1 MVKDKLKDILNNLL
15 LISDRIIKQE
25 ELLIQCANNTNPLLF
40 KTAITL
46 LCSALNEEK
55 EIINLLSIDDL
66 RNIEAMLFD
75 IESDTKK
82 KSSYERLHTVITD
95 MVTDYNN
102 NNDIVLDDD
111 IEDTLD
117 EDIEEDIEEAT
128 DEFDVNFEDD
138 DIIFRSDY
146 YNKNE
151 RYIKKYINP
160 IIRRTTIIVLKKIR
174 SRITNLGFPNS
185 KENKYMQ
192 LLLQYLN
199 EFKYK
204 KVFQD
209 YFLEN
214 LASQYSFNLDNI
226 PTPSL
231 PEEDTSPI
239 MFNQCINFLEDLY
252 FVDTNERNIEVI
264 MEALFKLMCVEEY
277 IEELSNEDLDKLL
290 EFCYKAAKQNDDENF
305 GMSAEGLIRR
315 RKNDNI

>member
-1 MVKDKLKDILNNLL
+1 
-15 LISDRIIKQE
+15 
-25 ELLIQCANNTNPLLF
+25 
-40 KTAITL
+40 
-46 LCSALNEEK
+46 
-55 EIINLLSIDDL
+55 
-66 RNIEAMLFD
+66 
-75 IESDTKK
+75 
-82 KSSYERLHTVITD
+82 
-95 MVTDYNN
+95 
-102 NNDIVLDDD
+102 
-111 IEDTLD
+111 
-117 EDIEEDIEEAT
+117 
-128 DEFDVNFEDD
+128 
-138 DIIFRSDY
+138 
-146 YNKNE
+146 
-151 RYIKKYINP
+151 
-160 IIRRTTIIVLKKIR
+160 
-174 SRITNLGFPNS
+174 
-185 KENKYMQ
+185 MQ